1 MTETMQE
8 GKTRPLTNP
17 EKNNAQQVAKLL
29 ERLGRYS
36 SVQKFIATYAKMT
49 TKNAYRVR
57 LTVYFRWLREAKGVF
72 S

>member
-1 MTETMQE
+1 MQE

-17 EKNNAQQVAKLL
+17 EKNNARQGAKLL

-49 TKNAYRVR
+49 TKKAYCVR
-57 LTVYFRWLREAKGVF
+57 RTVYFRWLREAKGVF